1 MRPHGLMAEVG
12 TLAGSD
18 AIRAND
24 RDRILPAVS
33 GRAIENER
41 GLTPA
46 KGRKRLN

>member
-1 MRPHGLMAEVG
+1 MQPHGLIAEVG

-24 RDRILPAVS
+24 RDRILPTVS

-41 GLTPA
+41 GLTPPQA
-46 KGRKRLN
+46 RSA